1 MSYYIIGNVLLWEEK
16 KTLTTF
22 RKNPQKKPKTLFLLK
37 SSTPINL
44 IEIRQYAGPLK
55 RTMLVYV

>member
-16 KTLTTF
+16 KNIDHF
-22 RKNPQKKPKTLFLLK
+22 QKKKQKTPKTLFLLK
-37 SSTPINL
+37 SSTPTNL

>member
-22 RKNPQKKPKTLFLLK
+22 RKKKTK
-37 SSTPINL
+37 NL
-44 IEIRQYAGPLK
+44 ILAEKFNTHKLDRDTSICW
-55 RTMLVYV
+55 TT

>member
-22 RKNPQKKPKTLFLLK
+22 RKKNKKPK
-37 SSTPINL
+37 SL
-44 IEIRQYAGPLK
+44 ILAEKFNTHKLDRDTSICW
-55 RTMLVYV
+55 TT